1 MIWFATLAYVTLAVA
16 TTLQPIPSSNIEKS
30 AHSSESNKTIVKEGG
45 SRSYL
50 TTNIEFNVG
59 KGWGVVKSLFDNPSK
74 ITDPIHEGFDSF
86 SASAHTWYESH
97 FSDTGVSFW
106 DKVNEFSPNIK
117 EYADELF
124 HHTVELYPSE
134 KLTEFRES
142 IVNATAT
149 ATLLREVCN
158 EAAEDSGVSLHSV
171 IEEYGDIFVVLFQE
185 LMEMFPPPEEAPG
198 HDNRTIMI
206 NMALDRF
213 EEGFLQVATR
223 LGVSEE
229 LLKSHSSSL
238 KFVVQHV
245 AVTIGDL
252 AEQHPDTANT
262 LLLIAIAELSPL
274 LLPEIEIGA
283 LFGEWLLHPFLHMF
297 GFGPQGPIRGG
308 IAAWLQRWIF
318 GPAIPKGNWFAALQR
333 LAMIG
338 RKL

>member
-1 MIWFATLAYVTLAVA
+1 VAY
-16 TTLQPIPSSNIEKS
+16 S
-30 AHSSESNKTIVKEGG
+30 
-45 SRSYL
+45 L
-50 TTNIEFNVG
+50 T
-59 KGWGVVKSLFDNPSK
+59 
-74 ITDPIHEGFDSF
+74 EGFDSF

-117 EYADELF
+117 GYADELF

-171 IEEYGDIFVVLFQE
+171 IEEYGDVFVVLFQE

-245 AVTIGDL
+245 VVTIGTSRASGHSGTL
-252 AEQHPDTANT
+252 TKRYYTMQET
-262 LLLIAIAELSPL
+262 LLNSIPTSPIPSCSLRLQSCHPYCYLRLRLVHYLGNGFFAHFFICLDLGRKDPSEVRFCVL
-274 LLPEIEIGA
+274 LQCWAAYHYDVL
-283 LFGEWLLHPFLHMF
+283 
-297 GFGPQGPIRGG
+297 GG

>member
-1 MIWFATLAYVTLAVA
+1 MMWFATLAYVTLAVA

-50 TTNIEFNVG
+50 ATNIEFNVG

-117 EYADELF
+117 G
-124 HHTVELYPSE
+124 
-134 KLTEFRES
+134 ES

-185 LMEMFPPPEEAPG
+185 LMEMFPSPEEAPG

-252 AEQHPDTANT
+252 AEQHPDIANT
-262 LLLIAIAELSPL
+262 LLLIAIAELTPL

-338 RKL
+338 GKL